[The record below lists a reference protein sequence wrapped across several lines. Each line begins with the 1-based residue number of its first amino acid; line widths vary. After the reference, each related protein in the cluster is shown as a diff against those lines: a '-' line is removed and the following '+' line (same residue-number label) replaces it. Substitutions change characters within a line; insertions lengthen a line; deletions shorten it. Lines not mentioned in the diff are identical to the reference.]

1 MKVKYRVKRTETRK
15 AEFGCFAGCCWRFA
29 AGAQGQI

>member
-1 MKVKYRVKRTETRK
+1 MKVKYEVVRTESRISTW
-15 AEFGCFAGCCWRFA
+15 GCFANCCWRFA